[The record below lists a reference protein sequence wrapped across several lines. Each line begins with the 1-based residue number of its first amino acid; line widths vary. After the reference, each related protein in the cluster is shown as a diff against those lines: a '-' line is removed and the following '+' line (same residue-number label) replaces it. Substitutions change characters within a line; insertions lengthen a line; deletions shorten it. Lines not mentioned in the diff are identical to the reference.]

1 MNAETTQTG
10 ASSLIANRRIAFVGK
25 LGGVNRKEARAM
37 VRSQGGVMADRI
49 DPSVDLIVI
58 GADEI
63 LIDGQDE
70 LLEDWVLQAAADGK
84 LKIIDETRLWQELGL
99 VEEDWDACRVY
110 TPAMLAKLLDV
121 PITTIRRWHRRGLII
136 PVRQVNRLPYFDFQE
151 VATARRIAGLVAGGA
166 LKSSIE
172 SKLSRLAQL
181 YPNLHRPLSQL
192 SVIVEGR
199 HILLRK
205 GEGLVEPGGQ
215 RRIDFGA
222 MDRDTTGPDGMEP
235 VLSLEE
241 AKEDQTDRS
250 VASLST
256 REEFLELAIEFEDS
270 NEFDS
275 AAEVYRAMGL
285 AFGPNADLCF
295 RLAEILYHQGQL
307 EAARERYYMAVELE
321 PEFVEAR
328 ASLGCLLVELGQS
341 ELAIS
346 AFRGALDH
354 HPDYPDVHFH
364 LARLYDELERHEDA
378 ECHWSAFLTL
388 APQSPWASEA
398 RERLEATQHESM

>member
-1 MNAETTQTG
+1 MHAETIQPES
-10 ASSLIANRRIAFVGK
+10 SSLIANRRIAFVGK
-25 LGGVNRKEARAM
+25 LGGVNRKEARTM
-37 VRSQGGVMADRI
+37 VRSQGGVMVEKI

-70 LLEDWVLQAAADGK
+70 LLEDWVLEAASNGK
-84 LKIIDETRLWQELGL
+84 LQIIDETRLWQELGL
-99 VEEDWDACRVY
+99 VDEDGDACRLY

-121 PITTIRRWHRRGLII
+121 PIVTIRRWHRRGLII

-151 VATARRIAGLVAGGA
+151 VASARRIAGLIAGGA
-166 LKSSIE
+166 LKTSIE
-172 SKLSRLAQL
+172 SKLTRLAQL

-192 SVIVEGR
+192 SVIVEGS

-215 RRIDFGA
+215 MRIDFDA
-222 MDRDTTGPDGMEP
+222 MDREEVESGSSEP
-235 VLSLEE
+235 VLSWERAPGGEPSRPLE
-241 AKEDQTDRS
+241 T
-250 VASLST
+250 LST
-256 REEFLELAIEFEDS
+256 REEFLELAMEMEDA
-270 NEFDS
+270 NELES
-275 AAEVYRAMGL
+275 ASEVYRAMGL
-285 AFGPNADLCF
+285 AFGANADVCF
-295 RLAEILYHQGQL
+295 RLAEILYQQGQL
-307 EAARERYYMAVELE
+307 DAARERYYMAIELE

-354 HPDYPDVHFH
+354 HADYPDVHFQ
-364 LARLYDELERHEDA
+364 LARLFDELDRREDA
-378 ECHWSAFLTL
+378 EKHWSAFLML

-398 RERLEATQHESM
+398 RERLEPVD